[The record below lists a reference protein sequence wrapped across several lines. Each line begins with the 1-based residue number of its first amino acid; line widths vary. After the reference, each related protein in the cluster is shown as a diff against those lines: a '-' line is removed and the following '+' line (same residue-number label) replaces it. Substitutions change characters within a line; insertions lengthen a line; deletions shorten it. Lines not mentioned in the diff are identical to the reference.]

1 MKKKKQKKTDAAGK
15 YTLPAAG
22 PGWEPSLP
30 DPEQPPRVQRLPYR
44 PDPEQPPR
52 VQRLPYRPDPARPPQ
67 VQLLQMQRSA
77 LPYVGRAGK
86 NSGAANWVEKL
97 DWKTPS
103 GAPYTSAPEQGGP
116 SNLGEL
122 IMAQRG
128 GGGGGFSPGAGAGR
142 GDAPAPGTG
151 VGGGFAGGGGGL
163 WAGDEHAEQSWG
175 DKALRWLDDNL
186 FRPAG
191 YLAEKYAGGAGKQ
204 AETLWNGMVTWGRA
218 GAAGEL
224 QQDQLAAQQ
233 FAFLGGPWETH
244 AQETEKANTAVTQAL
259 PQAAQGLRGDAMRDY
274 VEGIDGRYGDP
285 DGLLGW
291 LGERADSAGQGLLSG
306 AARILGVP
314 GAGTAMDFL
323 STMENAAQQAREN
336 GAGEDEAF
344 LYGLGE
350 VVKRIGGQQL
360 EEYFRSKAG
369 ELFTRG
375 EVQAMSPREISEN
388 YDAIRESMSLWD
400 KDGRLPEDE
409 QGQPDAPTRPDEQ
422 MQPNAPELENAGETV
437 YDEIDES
444 LLAPGYENWTDLN
457 RFMQTVL
464 ENPELSVEQRV
475 QYIQQA
481 YERTKD
487 KTDILVPRSAADIK
501 EILENGKIEFDWP
514 DELGFNPGY
523 TAIGEGTALPAQ
535 MDRYG
540 HAGGNNFCSIPEAGA
555 YTFLQRALPYLENSA
570 AYHAWSFNGDT
581 YLAKIEAVRQQD
593 WNGLNGLLASE
604 GFAPV
609 GEAECEELVE
619 AYENYLRKLREK
631 IGTDFSAPYGV
642 TGTVAAAFGSDGG
655 ADQWTMPLSAQQM
668 EDLGI
673 LYTK

>member
-15 YTLPAAG
+15 YTRPAAG

-44 PDPEQPPR
+44 PDPEQPPQ

-116 SNLGEL
+116 SNLVEL

-274 VEGIDGRYGDP
+274 AEGIDGRYGDP

-475 QYIQQA
+475 QYIQQVCPS
-481 YERTKD
+481 RF
-487 KTDILVPRSAADIK
+487 R
-501 EILENGKIEFDWP
+501 G
-514 DELGFNPGY
+514 
-523 TAIGEGTALPAQ
+523 Q
-535 MDRYG
+535 
-540 HAGGNNFCSIPEAGA
+540 
-555 YTFLQRALPYLENSA
+555 
-570 AYHAWSFNGDT
+570 
-581 YLAKIEAVRQQD
+581 
-593 WNGLNGLLASE
+593 
-604 GFAPV
+604 
-609 GEAECEELVE
+609 
-619 AYENYLRKLREK
+619 
-631 IGTDFSAPYGV
+631 
-642 TGTVAAAFGSDGG
+642 
-655 ADQWTMPLSAQQM
+655 
-668 EDLGI
+668 
-673 LYTK
+673 

>member
-30 DPEQPPRVQRLPYR
+30 DPEQPPQVQRLPYR

-103 GAPYTSAPEQGGP
+103 GASYTSAPEQGGP
-116 SNLGEL
+116 SNLVEL

-163 WAGDEHAEQSWG
+163 WAGDEHAEQAWG

-274 VEGIDGRYGDP
+274 AEGIDGRYGDP

-388 YDAIRESMSLWD
+388 YDAIRESMGLWD
-400 KDGRLPEDE
+400 KDGRLPENTPGSDVIDSESPMGDNEENGISGQSSGLPQGSGHNEKPMVDTPFGDAGYLKPNVRYQAGEFDYFYETDE
-409 QGQPDAPTRPDEQ
+409 QGRICNWNTEDLQLTFREERLPHNSKSPGKKQGDHAGHLVGDRFGGSPDLDNIVSQAKEVNLSAYRKI
-422 MQPNAPELENAGETV
+422 ENEWASAIRRGETV
-437 YDEIDES
+437 TVNMDIEYEGSSTRPKAFVVTYAIDGEKV
-444 LLAPGYENWTDLN
+444 EK
-457 RFMQTVL
+457 RFS
-464 ENPELSVEQRV
+464 N
-475 QYIQQA
+475 
-481 YERTKD
+481 D
-487 KTDILVPRSAADIK
+487 
-501 EILENGKIEFDWP
+501 
-514 DELGFNPGY
+514 
-523 TAIGEGTALPAQ
+523 
-535 MDRYG
+535 
-540 HAGGNNFCSIPEAGA
+540 
-555 YTFLQRALPYLENSA
+555 
-570 AYHAWSFNGDT
+570 
-581 YLAKIEAVRQQD
+581 
-593 WNGLNGLLASE
+593 
-604 GFAPV
+604 
-609 GEAECEELVE
+609 
-619 AYENYLRKLREK
+619 
-631 IGTDFSAPYGV
+631 
-642 TGTVAAAFGSDGG
+642 
-655 ADQWTMPLSAQQM
+655 
-668 EDLGI
+668 
-673 LYTK
+673 

>member
-44 PDPEQPPR
+44 PDPEQPPQ

-116 SNLGEL
+116 SNLVEL

-128 GGGGGFSPGAGAGR
+128 
-142 GDAPAPGTG
+142 
-151 VGGGFAGGGGGL
+151 
-163 WAGDEHAEQSWG
+163 
-175 DKALRWLDDNL
+175 
-186 FRPAG
+186 
-191 YLAEKYAGGAGKQ
+191 
-204 AETLWNGMVTWGRA
+204 
-218 GAAGEL
+218 
-224 QQDQLAAQQ
+224 
-233 FAFLGGPWETH
+233 
-244 AQETEKANTAVTQAL
+244 
-259 PQAAQGLRGDAMRDY
+259 DAMRDY
-274 VEGIDGRYGDP
+274 AEEIDGRYGDP

>member
-1 MKKKKQKKTDAAGK
+1 
-15 YTLPAAG
+15 
-22 PGWEPSLP
+22 
-30 DPEQPPRVQRLPYR
+30 
-44 PDPEQPPR
+44 
-52 VQRLPYRPDPARPPQ
+52 
-67 VQLLQMQRSA
+67 
-77 LPYVGRAGK
+77 
-86 NSGAANWVEKL
+86 
-97 DWKTPS
+97 
-103 GAPYTSAPEQGGP
+103 
-116 SNLGEL
+116 
-122 IMAQRG
+122 
-128 GGGGGFSPGAGAGR
+128 
-142 GDAPAPGTG
+142 
-151 VGGGFAGGGGGL
+151 
-163 WAGDEHAEQSWG
+163 
-175 DKALRWLDDNL
+175 
-186 FRPAG
+186 
-191 YLAEKYAGGAGKQ
+191 
-204 AETLWNGMVTWGRA
+204 
-218 GAAGEL
+218 
-224 QQDQLAAQQ
+224 
-233 FAFLGGPWETH
+233 
-244 AQETEKANTAVTQAL
+244 
-259 PQAAQGLRGDAMRDY
+259 
-274 VEGIDGRYGDP
+274 
-285 DGLLGW
+285 
-291 LGERADSAGQGLLSG
+291 
-306 AARILGVP
+306 
-314 GAGTAMDFL
+314 
-323 STMENAAQQAREN
+323 
-336 GAGEDEAF
+336 
-344 LYGLGE
+344 
-350 VVKRIGGQQL
+350 
-360 EEYFRSKAG
+360 
-369 ELFTRG
+369 
-375 EVQAMSPREISEN
+375 
-388 YDAIRESMSLWD
+388 
-400 KDGRLPEDE
+400 
-409 QGQPDAPTRPDEQ
+409 

-593 WNGLNGLLASE
+593 WDGLNGLLASE
-604 GFAPV
+604 GLAPV
-609 GEAECEELVE
+609 GEAECIRLTK
-619 AYENYLRKLREK
+619 AYENYLRTVREK
-631 IGTDFSAPYGV
+631 IGADFSAPYGV